1 MLAGRYDKLSLWLA
15 PDDEAMEE
23 TAPAHTNG
31 NWELYIINHL
41 IAHCSIGGL
50 EQIDEE
56 ISTDTGSDFEDSEL
70 GYIEDE
76 PVPVG
81 KSKKEKRRRKQGETG
96 NVLL

>member
-1 MLAGRYDKLSLWLA
+1 
-15 PDDEAMEE
+15 MEE
-23 TAPAHTNG
+23 TAPAHMNG

-41 IAHCSIGGL
+41 ISHCGIGGL
-50 EQIDEE
+50 EQIDKE
-56 ISTDTGSDFEDSEL
+56 ISSTDTSSDFEDSEL